1 MLAITRFRDPGADF
15 EQRAARVVD
24 FWRACSGNLRV
35 DLVQNLDD
43 PELWAIVSEWDSVGS
58 YRRSFQGYEAKMIL
72 TEVLL
77 LAVDEPSAY
86 LAPDDLR

>member
-1 MLAITRFRDPGADF
+1 MLAVTRFQGPGVDF
-15 EQRAARVVD
+15 EERAARVVD
-24 FWRACSGNLRV
+24 FWRGCQGNLRV

-86 LAPDDLR
+86 LAPDELR